1 MTVRNFR
8 YLAIAEA
15 ISFLVLLAGSGLKRA
30 DVTELGVSIMGPI
43 HGILF
48 VAYAAFALSLRKPA
62 GWSYQATFWILVG
75 AVVPFGGFVV
85 DWWLA
90 RNHTDELAAT

>member
-1 MTVRNFR
+1 MTIRNFR
-8 YLAIAEA
+8 HLAIAEA
-15 ISFLVLLAGSGLKRA
+15 ISFLVLLLGSGLKRA
-30 DVTELGVSIMGPI
+30 DVTPWGVHIMGPV

-48 VAYAAFALSLRKPA
+48 IAYVAFAIGLRKPA
-62 GWSYQATFWILVG
+62 GWNYLATFWILVG

-90 RNHTDELAAT
+90 RKHPVERPAT